1 MPYFMTRTAALTAVS
16 LAACG
21 THASIERADGS
32 RPSADGSSEAGEGS
46 VDRND
51 AAADSAGIGDAQSP
65 PDDGPAP
72 DRAGAQCERQSVP
85 PSTLECTGLYS
96 DIASKTLAPGVQ
108 FYQPAVPLWSDN
120 AQKMRWI
127 QLPPGTQ
134 IDASNPN
141 EWLFPVGTKVWKE
154 FSKDG
159 KRVETRLFQKLDSGP
174 PPYWVHATYAWN
186 ADESAA
192 ITSGGGNIALA
203 SDGGMYHIPT
213 FDECDKCHKGRT
225 DRILGFEQVSLGL
238 QGAQGLTL
246 AELVRVGLI
255 APAPQQVLLT
265 IGDDGTGAAAP
276 ALAWVHVNCGVSC
289 HNGNSNA
296 TAYGAGMRAR
306 LDPSLLDGRPVTV
319 ADFDSLA
326 TTLGAP
332 ATTPAWV
339 RPIHWNRIVPG
350 DSRHSLLVQL
360 IANRGTNNP
369 VGGQMPPIASAI
381 VDNDDV
387 ANVAAWIDKMPST
400 AGMDAGSDGGV
411 DAAMGTSADAGAD
424 ASVADAGAD

>member
-1 MPYFMTRTAALTAVS
+1 MPCSMSRTAALTAV
-16 LAACG
+16 LLTACG
-21 THASIERADGS
+21 THGATDRADGS
-32 RPSADGSSEAGEGS
+32 RPSADGSYEAGEGS
-46 VDRND
+46 GDRGD
-51 AAADSAGIGDAQSP
+51 AAADSGGVGDVATP
-65 PDDGPAP
+65 LDDGPAP
-72 DRAGAQCERQSVP
+72 DRPGTQCANQSVP
-85 PSTLECTGLYS
+85 PSTLECTGLYA

-159 KRVETRLFQKLDSGP
+159 KRIETRLFQKLDRGP

-186 ADESAA
+186 ADESIAV
-192 ITSGGGNIALA
+192 TSGGGNIALD
-203 SDGGMYHIPT
+203 SDGGIYHIPT

-246 AELVRVGLI
+246 AELVRVGII
-255 APAPQQVLLT
+255 APLPQQVQLS

-276 ALAWVHVNCGVSC
+276 ALAWIHVNCGVSC

-296 TAYGAGMRAR
+296 SAYGAGMRVR
-306 LDPSLLDGRPVTV
+306 LDPTLLDGRPPTA
-319 ADFDSLA
+319 ADFDSLT
-326 TTLGAP
+326 TTLGAA
-332 ATTPAWV
+332 ATTPAWIQ
-339 RPIHWNRIVPG
+339 PIHWNRIVPG

-360 IANRGTNNP
+360 IANRGKNNP

-387 ANVAAWIDKMPST
+387 ANVVAWIDKMPST

-411 DAAMGTSADAGAD
+411 DAAMGTSADAAAD